1 MKLRLLCVAFAA
13 VAVLAAC
20 SQEAPQAPQ
29 ASMTPEELDAKAQRA
44 AGEQRE
50 IPIPEFARKARFYD
64 LKKDHFRQLNFV
76 FEPAQG
82 SALAFYRDFFTQQGW
97 LACQQPG
104 GEGGSFIDME
114 GKRKRRRMAVF
125 VKEAESKQAL
135 VMEDAPDT
143 VPALMPDDA
152 PDEIQA
158 SVGVYDF
165 PSPEDAALGLNMLG
179 VACPGWQQK

>member
-1 MKLRLLCVAFAA
+1 MNLRMLRVAFAA

-20 SQEAPQAPQ
+20 SQETPQT
-29 ASMTPEELDAKAQRA
+29 SMTPEEFDAKAQRA

-50 IPIPEFARKARFYD
+50 IPIPEFARGARFYD

-82 SALAFYRDFFTQQGW
+82 SALAFYRDFFTAQGW

-104 GEGGSFIDME
+104 GEGGGFIDMD

-135 VMEDAPDT
+135 VVEDAPDT

-152 PDEIQA
+152 ADEIEA
-158 SVGVYDF
+158 RVMVYDF
-165 PSPEDAALGLNMLG
+165 PSPEDAALELSMLG

>member
-1 MKLRLLCVAFAA
+1 MKLRVLCAAFAA
-13 VAVLAAC
+13 VTVLAAC
-20 SQEAPQAPQ
+20 SQETPQAPQ
-29 ASMTPEELDAKAQRA
+29 TSLTPEELDAKAQRA

-82 SALAFYRDFFTQQGW
+82 SALAFYRDFFTAQGW

-104 GEGGSFIDME
+104 GETSSLVLYGG
-114 GKRKRRRMAVF
+114 KQVRQRVAVF

-135 VMEDAPDT
+135 VVEHVPDT
-143 VPALMPDDA
+143 VPALMPEDA
-152 PDEIQA
+152 ADEIEA

-165 PSPEDAALGLNMLG
+165 PSPKVLAQELSMTKM
-179 VACPGWQQK
+179 CPAWQQK

>member
-1 MKLRLLCVAFAA
+1 MKLHRRRAGFVGLAA

-20 SQEAPQAPQ
+20 SQETPQT
-29 ASMTPEELDAKAQRA
+29 SMTPEELDAKAQRA
-44 AGEQRE
+44 AKEQRE
-50 IPIPEFARKARFYD
+50 IPIPEFARNARFYD

-82 SALAFYRDFFTQQGW
+82 SALSFYRDFFTGRGW

-104 GEGGSFIDME
+104 GETSSLVLYGG
-114 GKRKRRRMAVF
+114 KQVWRRMAVF

-135 VMEDAPDT
+135 VMENVPDT
-143 VPALMPDDA
+143 VPALMPEDA
-152 PDEIQA
+152 PDEIEA

-165 PSPEDAALGLNMLG
+165 PSPKVLALGLSMTKM
-179 VACPGWQQK
+179 CPNWQQK